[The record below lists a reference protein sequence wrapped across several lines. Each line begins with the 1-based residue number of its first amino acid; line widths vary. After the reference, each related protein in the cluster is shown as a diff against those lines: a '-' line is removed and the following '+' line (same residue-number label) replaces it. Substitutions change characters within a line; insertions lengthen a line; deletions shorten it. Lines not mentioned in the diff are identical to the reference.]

1 MESFLVSSIKLL
13 NYMKEVLKILYPG
26 EDVNKILGDL
36 KSILSK
42 YENNETI
49 LAKRK
54 KYNDQIVLNED
65 DAVLITY
72 ADSIRKKGEKPL
84 CTLHRFLTNHVN
96 SAVTCVHILPFFPS
110 SSDEGFSVIDYRD
123 VDSEFGSWAD
133 IQNIGKDYRLMA
145 DLVMN
150 HVSSRSEWFQGFLR
164 GMNDIVT
171 IS

>member
-1 MESFLVSSIKLL
+1 VSSIKLL

-72 ADSIRKKGEKPL
+72 ADSIRKKGKN
-84 CTLHRFLTNHVN
+84 R
-96 SAVTCVHILPFFPS
+96 SVHFT
-110 SSDEGFSVIDYRD
+110 GF
-123 VDSEFGSWAD
+123 
-133 IQNIGKDYRLMA
+133 
-145 DLVMN
+145 
-150 HVSSRSEWFQGFLR
+150 
-164 GMNDIVT
+164 
-171 IS
+171 